1 MNRFH
6 LVATIGCGTTVPVSN
21 SELKFF
27 NCAYFVGSDDLG
39 YSAFTVFLLA
49 DKFLQ

>member
-6 LVATIGCGTTVPVSN
+6 LVATIGCRTTVPVSN
-21 SELKFF
+21 SELKFL
-27 NCAYFVGSDDLG
+27 NCAYSLGSDLEH
-39 YSAFTVFLLA
+39 SAFTVFLLA